1 MLDISSLSKRYKK
14 NQWAV
19 KDFNLHIK
27 PGEMVAIA
35 GPNGAG
41 KTTIINCLLG
51 ILQPTKGNVHLLHKY
66 TNQSK
71 YFKQRIAYVPDEL
84 LLPEALT
91 GEEYLDFVSSMYECD
106 HGEKRAALI
115 EIYDMEKA
123 LKEPIDTYSH
133 GMKKKTQLI
142 AAFMLDSSLMI
153 LDEPFRGL
161 DVEAI
166 MVTKKLMKKYKEN
179 KSSIL
184 LSTHDLLT
192 AEILCDRVAI
202 LSKGK
207 KMADGTIKELKAR
220 YHGKNLEEIFL
231 IVSELENRSERFEQI
246 IQNL

>member
-1 MLDISSLSKRYKK
+1 MLEISSLSKMYKK
-14 NQWAV
+14 NQWVV
-19 KDFNLHIK
+19 KDFNLHIN
-27 PGEMVAIA
+27 PGEIVAIA

-41 KTTIINCLLG
+41 KTTIINCVLG
-51 ILQPTKGNVHLLHKY
+51 ILQATKGDIHLLQKY
-66 TNQSK
+66 TNQTK

-91 GEEYLDFVSSMYECD
+91 GEEYLDFVSSMYEHD
-106 HGEKRAALI
+106 QKEKRAALI
-115 EIYDMEKA
+115 EIYDMKKA

-142 AAFMLDSSLMI
+142 AAFMLDTLIMI

-166 MVTKKLMKKYKEN
+166 IMTKKLMKKYKES

-184 LSTHDLLT
+184 LSTHDLLA
-192 AEILCDRVAI
+192 AELLCDRVAI

-207 KMADGTIKELKAR
+207 KLADGTIKELKAT
-220 YHGKNLEEIFL
+220 YHEKNLEEIFL
-231 IVSELENRSERFEQI
+231 TVSELENRSERFEQI